1 MPGRVIT
8 DQQVKLYMNERT
20 RGSTQQ
26 SAAAKAG
33 ISERSARR
41 IERGRE
47 RVVER
52 HWRTRA
58 DPFEAV
64 WSKELVG
71 LLEQHPQLS
80 ATTLLEYLQEHY
92 PGEYPDSLKRTLQ
105 RRVKRWRALHG
116 QSKAVMFTQRHEP
129 GVQGLSDFTELKG
142 VVVRIQGE
150 ALRHLLYH
158 FRLVYSGWCFVKVVL
173 GGESFTA
180 LAEGLQE
187 ALWRLGAVPHEHRT
201 DSLSAAYRN
210 LDADQVED
218 LTQSYESLC
227 SHYTMRASRN
237 NRGESHENGAIESPH
252 GHLKRRIRQALA
264 LRGSNDFDSVQAYQR
279 WLESAV
285 VGKVNRRCQAAMEAE
300 RSYLKALPQR
310 RTRDYTE
317 YVVPV
322 TSASTITVRCVGYT
336 VPSRLIGERLRV
348 HLYDDRLRAY
358 VGSSFV
364 VELPR
369 IYPLP
374 GKRRARRVDYRHV
387 IDSLVKKPRAFKNS
401 VMRDEL
407 LPSASYRR
415 AYQAFQQHLEVGGAC
430 KLIVGTLAIAAR
442 HDCEAALGTYLD
454 QVLEGGQI
462 PTLLELEREFGP
474 VRSTPP
480 AVVVRQHSLLEY
492 NALCSNVTEV
502 AHV

>member
-1 MPGRVIT
+1 MPGRAIT
-8 DQQVKLYMNERT
+8 DQQVKLYMNER
-20 RGSTQQ
+20 REGATQQ
-26 SAAAKAG
+26 SSAAKAG
-33 ISERSARR
+33 ISERSGRR
-41 IERGRE
+41 IEQGRE
-47 RVVER
+47 RSSER

-58 DPFEAV
+58 DPLEGV

-71 LLEQHPQLS
+71 LLEEHPQLS
-80 ATTLLEYLQEHY
+80 PMTLLEYVQERY
-92 PGEYPDSLKRTLQ
+92 PGEYPDSVLRTLQ
-105 RRVKRWRALHG
+105 RRVKQWRALHG
-116 QSKAVMFTQRHEP
+116 QGKAVMFTQRHEP
-129 GVQGLSDFTELKG
+129 GEQGLSDFTELKG
-142 VVVRIQGE
+142 VTVRVGGE
-150 ALRHLLYH
+150 VLKHLLYH
-158 FRLVYSGWCFVKVVL
+158 FRLVYSGWCYVKVVL

-187 ALWRLGAVPHEHRT
+187 ALWRLGGVPQEHRT

-210 LDADQVED
+210 IDADQADD
-218 LTQSYESLC
+218 LTQSYETMC
-227 SHYTMRASRN
+227 AHYAMRASRN

-252 GHLKRRIRQALA
+252 GHLKRRISQALA
-264 LRGSNDFDSVQAYQR
+264 LRGDGEFDSVQAYQR
-279 WLESAV
+279 WLEESV
-285 VGKVNRRCQAAMEAE
+285 VSKVNRRCQGALEAE
-300 RSYLKALPQR
+300 RPYLQALPRR

-322 TSASTITVRCVGYT
+322 TSASTITVRCVSYT

-348 HLYDDRLRAY
+348 HVYDDRLRAH
-358 VGSSFV
+358 VGSSLA

-387 IDSLVKKPRAFKNS
+387 IEALMKKPRAFKNS
-401 VMRDEL
+401 VMREEL

-415 AYQAFQQHLEVGGAC
+415 AYQAFQQHLDAGAAC

-442 HDCEAALGTYLD
+442 HDCEAALGAYLD
-454 QVLEGGQI
+454 QALAHEQV

-474 VRSTPP
+474 VRTPAP

-492 NALCSNVTEV
+492 NALCPDVVEV

>member
-8 DQQVKLYMNERT
+8 DQQAKFYMNER
-20 RGSTQQ
+20 GQGATQQ

-41 IERGRE
+41 IEQGRE
-47 RVVER
+47 RLSER

-64 WSKELVG
+64 WSSELVG
-71 LLEQHPQLS
+71 LLEGHPELS
-80 ATTLLEYLQEHY
+80 PMTLLEYLQERY
-92 PGEYPDSLKRTLQ
+92 PGEYPDRVLRTLQ
-105 RRVKRWRALHG
+105 RRVKQWRALHG
-116 QSKAVMFTQRHEP
+116 QGKAVMFTQRHEP
-129 GVQGLSDFTELKG
+129 GEQGLSDFTELKG
-142 VVVRIQGE
+142 VTVRIGGE
-150 ALRHLLYH
+150 VLPHLLYH

-187 ALWRLGAVPHEHRT
+187 ALWRLGGVPREHRT

-210 LDADQVED
+210 IDADEAAD
-218 LTQSYESLC
+218 LTQSYESMC
-227 SHYTMRASRN
+227 AHYAMRASRN
-237 NRGESHENGAIESPH
+237 NRGQSHENGAIESPH
-252 GHLKRRIRQALA
+252 GHLKRRITQALA
-264 LRGSNDFDSVQAYQR
+264 LRGSAEFDSMKAYQR
-279 WLESAV
+279 WLEEAV
-285 VGKVNRRCQAAMEAE
+285 VSKVNRRCHKAVEAE
-300 RSYLKALPQR
+300 RPYLQALPRR

-322 TSASTITVRCVGYT
+322 TSASTITVRCVSYT

-348 HLYDDRLRAY
+348 HVYDDRLRAH
-358 VGSSFV
+358 VGSSLA

-369 IYPLP
+369 VYPLP

-387 IDSLVKKPRAFKNS
+387 IEALVKKPRAFKNS
-401 VMRDEL
+401 VMREEL
-407 LPSASYRR
+407 LPIASYRR
-415 AYQAFQQHLEVGGAC
+415 AYHAFQQHLDASGAC

-442 HDCEAALGTYLD
+442 HDCEAALGAYLD
-454 QVLEGGQI
+454 QALAGDRV
-462 PTLLELEREFGP
+462 PTLLELEREFGA
-474 VRSTPP
+474 VRTPAP
-480 AVVVRQHSLLEY
+480 AVVVRQHSLAEY
-492 NALCSNVTEV
+492 NTLCPNVVEV